1 MTDQASQPVDKSGP
15 MEPTRNPEVS
25 LADLITVLLDKGTY
39 LNIDLI
45 ISVADIPLIGVNLRA
60 TIAGMETMLEYG
72 MMRDW
77 DEKTR
82 AWVRQSVAR
91 HFPLAEGEEVVA
103 KMAGGYFHEGWAKTW
118 RPGSVFVTNQRLVV
132 FRRDPKEIL
141 WETQLAHINAL
152 RLSDEKTIGSEIR
165 TRLLVDTADGVTTML
180 SASAPGR
187 IRELIAQ
194 QHPQLRTPAH
204 LAPPAD
210 ETPQLTKHAW
220 YLEHRAG
227 GTLWRGGTVSIDEQR
242 LTWRAPTDARH
253 AVNLTWQEITG
264 VDLAD
269 TRAPS
274 GEGQS
279 LRLMT
284 LHGDEYLGIA
294 KPEQWVLLISERIS
308 GDVNSKEET
317 NAGN

>member
-1 MTDQASQPVDKSGP
+1 MTNPTFRPPEQSVP

-25 LADLITVLLDKGTY
+25 LSDLITVLLDKGTY
-39 LNIDLI
+39 LNVDLI

-82 AWVRQSVAR
+82 AWVRRSVAR
-91 HFPLAEGEEVVA
+91 HFPLDEGEEVVA
-103 KMAGGYFHEGWAKTW
+103 KMAGGYFHEDWPKTW
-118 RPGSVFVTNQRLVV
+118 RPGSVYITNQRLVV
-132 FRRDPKEIL
+132 FRREPKEIL

-152 RLSDEKTIGSEIR
+152 RLSDEKTIGAEIR

-180 SASAPGR
+180 SASAPDR
-187 IRELIAQ
+187 IRELIGHQ
-194 QHPQLRTPAH
+194 QPHLSTPAY
-204 LAPPAD
+204 LGPPAG

-227 GTLWRGGTVSIDEQR
+227 GTLWRGGTVSIDERR
-242 LTWRAPTDARH
+242 LAWRAPTDARH
-253 AVNLTWQEITG
+253 AVNLSWQEITG
-264 VDLAD
+264 VNLAD
-269 TRAPS
+269 MRAPA
-274 GEGQS
+274 GEGHA
-279 LRLMT
+279 LHLMT
-284 LHGDEYLGIA
+284 HHGDEYFDLVQ
-294 KPEQWVLLISERIS
+294 PEQWVRLISERITR
-308 GDVNSKEET
+308 DTKSKEEA